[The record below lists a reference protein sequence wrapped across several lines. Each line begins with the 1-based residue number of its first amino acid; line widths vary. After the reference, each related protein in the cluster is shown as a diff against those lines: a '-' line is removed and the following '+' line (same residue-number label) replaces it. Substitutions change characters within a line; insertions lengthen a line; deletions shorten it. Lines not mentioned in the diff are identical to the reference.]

1 MQLYIPRIGDKIT
14 LAEPWTFTLHE
25 ERRNVS
31 LIKQV
36 DPTHTKAG
44 WQLYGRNR
52 QSQTWTVTL
61 PERWELRVDRIY
73 IRLNQADFDSIT
85 FSCPYNG
92 KRVRFWVKLNDAN
105 KIVMTE
111 ETPT

>member
-1 MQLYIPRIGDKIT
+1 MQLHIPRIGDKIT

-36 DPTHTKAG
+36 DPTYTGNGYGTPGVYGPARTSG
-44 WQLYGRNR
+44 SWQ
-52 QSQTWTVTL
+52 VTL

-105 KIVMTE
+105 KIVMVDQ
-111 ETPT
+111 